1 VRLRSLRSTISV
13 ETDMIQRFS
22 TDIIRA
28 AIIIILAIAIGG
40 TCLIPGKL
48 GNSDAVTIAGDRG
61 ETGMLVLA
69 QYNPCPGGR
78 CR

>member
-1 VRLRSLRSTISV
+1 
-13 ETDMIQRFS
+13 MKQRFS

-28 AIIIILAIAIGG
+28 AIIIIVAIAIGC
-40 TCLIPGKL
+40 TCWIPGKL
-48 GNSDAVTIAGDRG
+48 GNSDAVTVASARG

-69 QYNPCPGGR
+69 QYNPCPNGK

>member
-1 VRLRSLRSTISV
+1 
-13 ETDMIQRFS
+13 MKQRFS

-28 AIIIILAIAIGG
+28 AVIIIMAIAIGG

-48 GNSDAVTIAGDRG
+48 GNSDAVTTASARG
-61 ETGMLVLA
+61 ESGTLVLA
-69 QYNPCPGGR
+69 QYNPCPGGK